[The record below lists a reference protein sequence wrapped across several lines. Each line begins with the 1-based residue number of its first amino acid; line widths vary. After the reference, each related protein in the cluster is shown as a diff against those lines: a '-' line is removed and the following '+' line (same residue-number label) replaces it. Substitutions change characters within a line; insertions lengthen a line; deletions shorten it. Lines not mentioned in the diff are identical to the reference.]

1 MGNCIPRRNL
11 EKGNTPY
18 EIRICPGL
26 FVKQGKGDPYSKYE
40 LVSYLGEGGFGKV
53 YRVKD
58 KLTGTNRAMKIIHVK
73 STSSDHEKKISKEI
87 NILKELDHPNI
98 MKVFEFFCSKNS
110 IFIINELCTGGELFD
125 KIIEVK
131 HFSESVAANI
141 MRQLFS
147 AVNFCHEHGV
157 IHRDLK
163 PENILIENSQEKCKE
178 YFQIKIIDFGTC
190 EILKRNK
197 MLKEQIGTSF
207 YIAPEVLRNSYNE
220 KCDLWSCGVI
230 LYILLSGSPPFYGT
244 CEDEIFRKVI
254 TCDYSFKQRI
264 WKEISTE
271 AKDLITKLL
280 DLNPITRLSAKEA
293 LEHKWF
299 IMNENRNEH
308 LNISNESLM
317 TVIKNISE
325 FRAEQKL
332 QQATLAFIVHNIS
345 TQEDIAELK
354 DVFLSFDKNGDGRL
368 TKDEL
373 LKGMS
378 RVTTD
383 SNIIESLDELMK
395 TIDSDNNGYIEFE
408 EFVRA
413 SIDKEKLLTEKN
425 LKIAFDIFDKDKS
438 GGISASELKMLL
450 GESNVHT
457 KDIVWKNM
465 IKEIDLN
472 GDGQISF
479 EEFKTLMNKVIL
491 KNTKTHNTEIHHF
504 DEEESNKNK
513 SKESNNNTIKEV
525 IQ

>member
-1 MGNCIPRRNL
+1 M
-11 EKGNTPY
+11 TSSY
-18 EIRICPGL
+18 EVKIFPGL
-26 FVKQGKGDPYSKYE
+26 FVKQGNGDPYTKYE
-40 LVSYLGEGGFGKV
+40 LISYLGEGGYGKV
-53 YRVKD
+53 YRVKHRI
-58 KLTGTNRAMKIIHVK
+58 TGTHRAMKIIHVK
-73 STSSDHEKKISKEI
+73 STSGDHEKKISKEI
-87 NILKELDHPNI
+87 NILKDLDHPNI
-98 MKVFEFFCSKNS
+98 MKVFEFFCSQNT

-131 HFSESVAANI
+131 HFSENVAADI

-163 PENILIENSQEKCKE
+163 PENILIETQQEKNKD
-178 YFQIKIIDFGTC
+178 FFHIKIIDFGTC
-190 EILKRNK
+190 EILQRNK

-207 YIAPEVLRNSYNE
+207 YIAPEVLKNSYNE

-230 LYILLSGSPPFYGT
+230 LYILLCGAPPFYGT
-244 CEDEIFRKVI
+244 CEDEIFRKII
-254 TCDYSFKQRI
+254 TCKFSFKHSV
-264 WKEISTE
+264 WKEISPE

-280 DLNPITRLSAKEA
+280 DLNPNSRLSAKEA

-299 IMNENRNEH
+299 TMTENKRNLH
-308 LNISNESLM
+308 NTISDESLM

-332 QQATLAFIVHNIS
+332 QQATLAFLVHNLS
-345 TQEDIAELK
+345 TQEDLSELK
-354 DVFLSFDKNGDGRL
+354 EVFLSFDKNGDGRL

-373 LKGMS
+373 LKGMT
-378 RVTTD
+378 RVTTETK
-383 SNIIESLDELMK
+383 IIDSLDELMK
-395 TIDSDNNGYIEFE
+395 TIDTDNNGYIEFE
-408 EFVRA
+408 EFIRA

-425 LKIAFDIFDKDKS
+425 LKIAFDVFDKDKS

-457 KDIVWKNM
+457 KDVVWKNM

-479 EEFKTLMNKVIL
+479 EEFKNMMNKVIL
-491 KNTKTHNTEIHHF
+491 KN
-504 DEEESNKNK
+504 K
-513 SKESNNNTIKEV
+513 SDSASMEQNNNKDNDEKSNFNQYQIKNS
-525 IQ
+525 